1 MLLPHAKN
9 KVSKSFLLLRNIMLH
24 EITRRVAKKWISVF
38 GAKVGEKSGVV
49 EIYWIISSVHT
60 KLHLNLALIY
70 GVTHLVVFAG

>member
-38 GAKVGEKSGVV
+38 GAKVGEKENIVV
-49 EIYWIISSVHT
+49 
-60 KLHLNLALIY
+60 
-70 GVTHLVVFAG
+70 